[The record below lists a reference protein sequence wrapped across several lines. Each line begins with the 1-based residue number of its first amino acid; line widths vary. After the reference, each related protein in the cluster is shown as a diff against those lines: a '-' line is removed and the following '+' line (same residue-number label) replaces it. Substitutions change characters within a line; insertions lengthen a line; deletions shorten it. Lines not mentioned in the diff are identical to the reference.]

1 MQELLGLFQ
10 PPDPDSMNSLFSVNS
25 DGSSNPLARVRCSD
39 ETKELQDILEKNL
52 DLIPGDQINPE
63 DPRRWICVKR
73 ELPIEDPT
81 TGDNRWSCDFLLLD
95 QSGIPTFVE
104 CKRFMDT
111 RSRREVV
118 GQMFDYAANG
128 SHYFSRDVVTEYL
141 AEEASRRG
149 SSIEGLLQ
157 SLNPDSGESLDE
169 FLDLVEN
176 NIKQGQVRLVF
187 FMEEARPELRSIV
200 EFLNSQLER
209 TEMLIVEAKQF
220 QSGNQRFVS
229 PSLWGYTEQART
241 IKKSVT
247 VSSRSGPRRRWTESE
262 FFEALR
268 SNCPVPQ
275 VDWQVALCDR
285 LKRSSRL
292 RFRMGNGRKTGSVLV
307 LFPELS
313 SSSFMCFE
321 STGGITFSLNLVGND
336 TLGTRLKNHVI
347 AHFADYPLAI
357 PDEKRNGNFSI
368 PVWFSERRLIESFFD
383 ALETLS

>member
-1 MQELLGLFQ
+1 
-10 PPDPDSMNSLFSVNS
+10 MNSLYTVNS
-25 DGSSNPLARVRCSD
+25 DGTSDPLARVRCSD

-81 TGDNRWSCDFLLLD
+81 TGGNRWSCDFLLLD

-149 SSIEGLLQ
+149 SSLEGLLQ

-220 QSGNQRFVS
+220 QSGNLRFVS
-229 PSLWGYTEQART
+229 PSLWGYTEQARK

-247 VSSRSGPRRRWTESE
+247 VSSRAGPRRRWTESE
-262 FFEALR
+262 FFEVLR
-268 SNCPVPQ
+268 DNCSSQQ
-275 VDWQVALCDR
+275 VDWQKAILDR

-292 RFRMGNGRKTGSVLV
+292 SFRMGNGRKTGSVLV
-307 LFPELS
+307 ICPELS
-313 SSSFMCFE
+313 TSSFMCFE
-321 STGGITFSLNLVGND
+321 TTGGITFSLHLVGD
-336 TLGTRLKNHVI
+336 DEASTRLKDIVVS
-347 AHFADYPLAI
+347 HFAETSLAI
-357 PDEKRNGNFSI
+357 PDEKRKGFFGI
-368 PVWFSERRLIESFFD
+368 PNWFAEREAIEGLFD
-383 ALETLS
+383 KLESLS

>member
-1 MQELLGLFQ
+1 
-10 PPDPDSMNSLFSVNS
+10 MNSLYTVNS
-25 DGSSNPLARVRCSD
+25 DGTSDPLTRVRCSD

-81 TGDNRWSCDFLLLD
+81 TGDNRWSCDFLLPD
-95 QSGIPTFVE
+95 QSGIPTLVE

-157 SLNPDSGESLDE
+157 SLSPDSGESLDE

-220 QSGNQRFVS
+220 QSGTQRFVS

-247 VSSRSGPRRRWTESE
+247 VTARSGSRKRWDQESFLSAVKDSCSAEVSGAIVGVFQKAVSTEGLEVGWGSGAKIGSYQIFARSVCE
-262 FFEALR
+262 RSFLIVSSDGVLTFPLQWINQTDQQLALR
-268 SNCPVPQ
+268 DFIFDFLNSRTSLSVPEDKKKGNANFK
-275 VDWQVALCDR
+275 DWQSQLPKLLELLSEIQA
-285 LKRSSRL
+285 
-292 RFRMGNGRKTGSVLV
+292 RF
-307 LFPELS
+307 LS
-313 SSSFMCFE
+313 
-321 STGGITFSLNLVGND
+321 
-336 TLGTRLKNHVI
+336 H
-347 AHFADYPLAI
+347 A
-357 PDEKRNGNFSI
+357 
-368 PVWFSERRLIESFFD
+368 
-383 ALETLS
+383 